1 MTMVNRL
8 KIFFFILI
16 LSGCARV
23 QTLNLEPHQYSE
35 RPQKIV
41 WIQIAGF
48 SEEHI
53 PLLKFNVA
61 DSSNKTSFE
70 TSDCLGKV
78 WSYNLYE
85 LRPNAYNS
93 FMSQIT
99 GSKNIKGTCEDYELP
114 GVWNVLGDF
123 NYSAS
128 VLENGVDQKLSLE
141 AALNCPNNKLVDLT
155 KMRLWRMG
163 PSSEQAKKT
172 FHYQD
177 PPATLLESMKPGLYF
192 DRSCQKGLC
201 FSSLSNNFKSLW
213 SAMSKV
219 APSNIFLV
227 RDFNFY
233 QALKKKSINE
243 AKESLQEIDRMV
255 SWIKKESDNKA
266 LIIISGA
273 ETYPI
278 ELPAQGKEWA
288 EFEKSGKNVLYH
300 RSSLMSPVLAYGSMS
315 ENFCGLFDESEMYK
329 RVIHRP
335 AGKEFS
341 WDYINPL

>member
-1 MTMVNRL
+1 MAHRF

-16 LSGCARV
+16 LVLAGCARV
-23 QTLNLEPHQYSE
+23 QTLNLQPHAYSE
-35 RPQKIV
+35 RPKKIV
-41 WIQIAGF
+41 WFQIAGF

-70 TSDCLGKV
+70 LSDCLGKT

-93 FMSQIT
+93 FMSQTT
-99 GSKNIKGTCEDYELP
+99 GSKNIKGTCEDYEKP
-114 GVWNVLGDF
+114 GVWTVLGEF

-128 VLENGVDQKLSLE
+128 ILENGLDQKQSLE
-141 AALNCPNNKLVDLT
+141 AALACPNNKLIDLS
-155 KMRLWRMG
+155 KIRLWRMG

-177 PPATLLESMKPGLYF
+177 PPAQLSESMKPGLYF

-213 SAMSKV
+213 TMMGKE
-219 APSNIFLV
+219 APSNIFVV

-233 QALKKKSINE
+233 QALKKKNVNE

-255 SWIKKESDNKA
+255 SWIKKESDNSA

-300 RSSLMSPVLAYGSMS
+300 RPSLMSPVLAYGAMA
-315 ENFCGLFDESEMYK
+315 ENFCGLFDESEMFK
-329 RVIHRP
+329 RIIHKP
-335 AGKEFS
+335 ANKEFN